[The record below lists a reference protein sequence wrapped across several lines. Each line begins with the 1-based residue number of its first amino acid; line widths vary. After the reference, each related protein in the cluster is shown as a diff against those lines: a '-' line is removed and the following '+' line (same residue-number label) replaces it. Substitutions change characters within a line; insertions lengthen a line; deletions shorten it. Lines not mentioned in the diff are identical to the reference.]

1 MGANDEAPLFQNI
14 AYQLHGVN
22 YLPHYRNESIFV
34 GPGYPQH
41 SRIYSAVE
49 LVNAGAN
56 KIVMNLWSRGKVG
69 VIDRLNP

>member
-1 MGANDEAPLFQNI
+1 MGANDESPLYQNI
-14 AYQLHGVN
+14 AYQLRGVN

-34 GPGYPQH
+34 GPSYPTQ
-41 SRIYSAVE
+41 SRIYSATE

-69 VIDRLNP
+69 VVDRLNP